1 MSGNPSLVLKKVDD
15 IVFEDL
21 AVPKIEHPAD
31 VIVQVK
37 KTGICGSDIHYYA
50 HGKIGAFKLTKPM
63 VLGHESSGVVHEVGE
78 GVKNLKKGDRV
89 AIEPGVP
96 SRYSE
101 AYKSGKYEI
110 DPDMCFAA
118 TPESDPKKPNPP
130 GTLCKYYKSPE
141 DFLYKLPDNV
151 SLELGAMVEPL
162 SVGVHG
168 IRLANLSFGE
178 NVIVFGGG
186 PVGLLTAAAAKIF
199 GALNIMVVDVVDEKL
214 KLAKE
219 IGAANYTFNSKSG
232 GAEDL
237 IKAFDGIRPDVVLEC
252 TGAEPCIKLA
262 VQTVRDGGKVVQIGN
277 ASGDVSFPIVEFSS
291 RELTL
296 LGSFRYGYGDY
307 ATSIKILEKNY
318 ANGKENVQVDFEKLI
333 TNVFPWKEAVEA
345 YDFVR
350 AGKAVKCIID
360 GPE

>member
-1 MSGNPSLVLKKVDD
+1 
-15 IVFEDL
+15 
-21 AVPKIEHPAD
+21 
-31 VIVQVK
+31 
-37 KTGICGSDIHYYA
+37 
-50 HGKIGAFKLTKPM
+50 M
-63 VLGHESSGVVHEVGE
+63 VLG
-78 GVKNLKKGDRV
+78 
-89 AIEPGVP
+89 
-96 SRYSE
+96 
-101 AYKSGKYEI
+101 
-110 DPDMCFAA
+110 
-118 TPESDPKKPNPP
+118 
-130 GTLCKYYKSPE
+130 
-141 DFLYKLPDNV
+141 
-151 SLELGAMVEPL
+151 
-162 SVGVHG
+162 
-168 IRLANLSFGE
+168 
-178 NVIVFGGG
+178 
-186 PVGLLTAAAAKIF
+186 
-199 GALNIMVVDVVDEKL
+199 
-214 KLAKE
+214 
-219 IGAANYTFNSKSG
+219 
-232 GAEDL
+232 
-237 IKAFDGIRPDVVLEC
+237 PDVVLEC